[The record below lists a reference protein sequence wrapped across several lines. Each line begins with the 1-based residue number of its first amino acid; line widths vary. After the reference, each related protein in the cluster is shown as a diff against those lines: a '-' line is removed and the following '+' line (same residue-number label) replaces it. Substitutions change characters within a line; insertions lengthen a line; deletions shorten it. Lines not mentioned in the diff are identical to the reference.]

1 MEFVVYRKGREVA
14 IFQRRS
20 DAERFVRSKNRIFLV
35 NRMLTIIL
43 NKEVVI

>member
-1 MEFVVYRKGREVA
+1 MEFIVYRKGREVA
-14 IFQRRS
+14 VFNVEVMQR
-20 DAERFVRSKNRIFLV
+20 RFVRSKTGFLV